1 MEHRISKQ
9 MIRKIPYFEKMLS
22 HECLESKE
30 NKVVLDF
37 DEQAFKIILDWV
49 ERDYTII
56 LIEMDYAFDL
66 YELADY
72 LGLDGIS
79 KECITYFH
87 KFTIEHLPIII
98 PKMAKT
104 TKFMTSGAL
113 DAFICRHF
121 LDIAS
126 SFSKVNRN
134 TKKTFWSKFPIE
146 TIEYICAL
154 DLMINSEYQV
164 FDAIMDWVLSDSY
177 LRKCHLERLW
187 KLVRWCHL
195 NDKDSSNLVN
205 HLRISAGFEAKL
217 CSPRKADC
225 DCVFNR
231 AKQNCFVMIE
241 TLDIKDLRVKV
252 LDNNFKLLVSQV
264 IKEDTSIASNF
275 FHDEHVSD
283 ILFDS
288 GRRVIRIDWK
298 QNKYNWLYYTK
309 LTISYEMLSR
319 TWSYCLWDDEFRFQD
334 TLLSSSPSGDKI
346 ILINKNTKDYVSF
359 DVNTKVKSK
368 GQMVSYSSADGQ
380 KESKTLL
387 TFTSAFLPLNII
399 RTCLNS
405 KSDSSENS
413 QA

>member
-298 QNKYNWLYYTK
+298 QNKYNWAPPLESYAGLQRRIARSVEYGGELYEELELGEDIANGFLLLESTETFDLICFEGK
-309 LTISYEMLSR
+309 HLH
-319 TWSYCLWDDEFRFQD
+319 RFSMPIHEIYKRFTTLNNCEA
-334 TLLSSSPSGDKI
+334 TLLNNKI
-346 ILINKNTKDYVSF
+346 YLLSNKAILYEAH
-359 DVNTKVKSK
+359 
-368 GQMVSYSSADGQ
+368 Y
-380 KESKTLL
+380 
-387 TFTSAFLPLNII
+387 FL
-399 RTCLNS
+399 
-405 KSDSSENS
+405 
-413 QA
+413 